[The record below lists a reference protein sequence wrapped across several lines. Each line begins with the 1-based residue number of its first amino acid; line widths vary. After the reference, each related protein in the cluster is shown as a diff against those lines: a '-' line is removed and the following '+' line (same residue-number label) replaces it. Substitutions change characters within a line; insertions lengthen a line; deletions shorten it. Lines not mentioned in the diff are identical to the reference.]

1 MNTDELVNFL
11 ILYLQ
16 SRNCHQWEFVGYKQF
31 KSLFT
36 YITGIKDVDLLRTLF
51 EKILKKGYFEK
62 RRIGSKTD
70 YRFIFSPPS

>member
-31 KSLFT
+31 KSLFI
-36 YITGIKDVDLLRTLF
+36 YITGIKDVDLLRNLF

-70 YRFIFSPPS
+70 YCFLFNPAT